1 MIQNVFFICQSN
13 THFDSFGDIND
24 EEMMKKTV
32 QYFQA
37 SCGSVKCSHF
47 PRFTGLRPECLAH
60 NRVLI
65 RGSQKNQKSEFCFA
79 TKPTD
84 FHRLDEPPE
93 KISAL

>member
-24 EEMMKKTV
+24 EEMMKKAV

-37 SCGSVKCSHF
+37 SCGIVKCSHF

-60 NRVLI
+60 NRGGDEDDGDGHCGGDGDDGGGEVLYMCVWY
-65 RGSQKNQKSEFCFA
+65 KV
-79 TKPTD
+79 
-84 FHRLDEPPE
+84 HR
-93 KISAL
+93 

>member
-24 EEMMKKTV
+24 EEMMKKAV

-37 SCGSVKCSHF
+37 SCGIVKCSHF

-60 NRVLI
+60 NRGGDDDDGNDDDGGGEVLYMCVWY
-65 RGSQKNQKSEFCFA
+65 KV
-79 TKPTD
+79 
-84 FHRLDEPPE
+84 HR
-93 KISAL
+93 